1 MADEEI
7 PVLIVGGSLVG
18 LTTAMLLGHHGVPS
32 LSVERH
38 AGTAIHPRAGHF
50 QLRTME
56 VIRQMG
62 LEERVRAKSLETYS
76 PTGGII
82 AVESLAGRE
91 LATYVQELNE
101 GVEGFSPTVRVFI
114 NQDALE
120 PLLRERALELGATV
134 RNRTEAVAV
143 EQDDDG
149 ATVTLRDLDSG
160 DERKVRARYV
170 VAADGNRSPMR
181 ARLGIGMRGHA
192 ELSRSIT
199 IYFRADCAELLRDR
213 NQGVIYVHN
222 PELRGFF
229 RIDRSGGNGFLVIN
243 TVGDDVTQD
252 SAVDVQSGLTEERAL
267 ALLRTAIGTD
277 MPMEIVDVANWR
289 AEATCAERLREGR
302 VFLAGDAAH
311 VVPPNGGFGGNTGI
325 QDAHN
330 LAWKLAAV
338 VKGEAGPALLDT
350 YEAERLPLCE
360 LTVQQAYTRYATR
373 VVPERGTDGVQPPVP
388 DIELEIGLVMRSR
401 GDPARG
407 GRRRSPAP
415 GPGRP
420 RRSAGNPRAASRA
433 RRRPL
438 HPRPLRLAVRRAA
451 PRGRWRRRLGA
462 ARGRVARH
470 RCRAVRRDL
479 WPLGRRGDAGAPR
492 RRDRLAL
499 ARAGRPP
506 RDRACGRD
514 GARAG
519 RHRRPARFGVGAGR
533 TAHAHRSHG
542 PERPRDAGGA
552 HDDRGGRPDGGRA
565 RVRLRSGAT
574 TTLRSPAR
582 VTAAE
587 RSRHTRRPTASSG
600 GRTSTSR

>member
-1 MADEEI
+1 MTDEEI

-62 LEERVRAKSLETYS
+62 LEERVRTKSLETYS

-134 RNRTEAVAV
+134 RNRTEAIAV
-143 EQDDDG
+143 DQDDDG

-160 DERKVRARYV
+160 DERKVRTRYV

-181 ARLGIGMRGHA
+181 ARLGIGMSGHP

-222 PELRGFF
+222 PQLRGFF

-252 SAVDVQSGLTEERAL
+252 SAIDVQSGLTEERAL
-267 ALLRTAIGTD
+267 TLLRTAIGTD

-338 VKGEAGPALLDT
+338 IKGDAGPALLDS

-373 VVPERGTDGVQPPVP
+373 VVPERGTDGVQPPIP
-388 DIELEIGLVMRSR
+388 DIELEIGLVMRSAAIL
-401 GDPARG
+401 GEEDDDGALHLAPAALG
-407 GRRRSPAP
+407 GRPGTRAPHLVLADGRSTLDLFGSQFVVLRPAGDGVDDWAPP
-415 GPGRP
+415 G
-420 RRSAGNPRAASRA
+420 AAS
-433 RRRPL
+433 
-438 HPRPLRLAVRRAA
+438 HVI
-451 PRGRWRRRLGA
+451 
-462 ARGRVARH
+462 
-470 RCRAVRRDL
+470 
-479 WPLGRRGDAGAPR
+479 DAEPFAQNYG
-492 RRDRLAL
+492 L
-499 ARAGRPP
+499 
-506 RDRACGRD
+506 
-514 GARAG
+514 
-519 RHRRPARFGVGAGR
+519 
-533 TAHAHRSHG
+533 S
-542 PERPRDAGGA
+542 AGGA
-552 HDDRGGRPDGGRA
+552 TLVRPDGMIA
-565 RVRLRSGAT
+565 W
-574 TTLRSPAR
+574 
-582 VTAAE
+582 
-587 RSRHTRRPTASSG
+587 RSRGPVGRPEIARAVATALALDSNG
-600 GRTSTSR
+600 AREAPGAMVTSPGSVATGPGAR

>member
-1 MADEEI
+1 MTEDV

-56 VIRQMG
+56 LLRQVG
-62 LEERVRAKSLETYS
+62 LEDRVRAKSLETYS
-76 PTGGII
+76 ATGGII

-91 LATYVQELNE
+91 LATYVRELNE

-120 PLLRERALELGATV
+120 PIIRKRALELGATV

-143 EQDDDG
+143 DQDDDG

-160 DERKVRARYV
+160 DERRVRTRYV

-181 ARLGIGMRGHA
+181 ARLGIGMRGHPD
-192 ELSRSIT
+192 LSRSIT

-229 RIDRSGGNGFLVIN
+229 RLDRSGGTGFLVIN

-267 ALLRTAIGTD
+267 QFLRTAIGTD
-277 MPMEIVDVANWR
+277 MPMELVDVANWR

-360 LTVQQAYTRYATR
+360 LNVQQAYTRYATR

-388 DIELEIGLVMRSR
+388 DIELEIGLVMRSAVIQR
-401 GDPARG
+401 EEDDDGALHLAPAALG
-407 GRRRSPAP
+407 GRPGTRAPHVVLGEGRST
-415 GPGRP
+415 
-420 RRSAGNPRAASRA
+420 
-433 RRRPL
+433 L
-438 HPRPLRLAVRRAA
+438 
-451 PRGRWRRRLGA
+451 
-462 ARGRVARH
+462 
-470 RCRAVRRDL
+470 DL
-479 WPLGRRGDAGAPR
+479 FGSQFVVL
-492 RRDRLAL
+492 
-499 ARAGRPP
+499 
-506 RDRACGRD
+506 
-514 GARAG
+514 
-519 RHRRPARFGVGAGR
+519 RPAGDGVDDWAPPGVASHVVDADGFGE
-533 TAHAHRSHG
+533 AHGLA
-542 PERPRDAGGA
+542 AGGA
-552 HDDRGGRPDGGRA
+552 TLVRPDGVIA
-565 RVRLRSGAT
+565 W
-574 TTLRSPAR
+574 
-582 VTAAE
+582 
-587 RSRHTRRPTASSG
+587 RSRGPADRADIERALATALALDSD
-600 GRTSTSR
+600 RAPETAQA